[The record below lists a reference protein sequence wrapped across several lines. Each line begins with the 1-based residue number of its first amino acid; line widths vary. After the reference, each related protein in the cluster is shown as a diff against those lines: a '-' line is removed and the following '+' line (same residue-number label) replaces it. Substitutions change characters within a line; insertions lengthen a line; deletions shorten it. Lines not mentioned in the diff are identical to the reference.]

1 MANQATLSKGCDN
14 VAYPKSK
21 IIKSGWY
28 DMIQNQIHIPSTFI
42 YCF

>member
-28 DMIQNQIHIPSTFI
+28 NMLQNKTYIPTTFI
-42 YCF
+42 YHF